1 MDSKEIYDYIIKI
14 QSIAKIGLLYSSDP
28 YALSNY
34 QEINKI
40 SLEFLEKFLEVE
52 FNRPNYFSRD
62 VYPTPNISVR
72 TIILDAAKKRVL
84 LVREAKSQTYSF
96 PGGWADLYD
105 SPSEAAKNECL
116 QEAGAKVEITR
127 LVGLINHTP
136 YKKPNSVPDYVAL
149 FTVKINGELL
159 NHEYETDDVRWF
171 FLDDLPPLSTKVA
184 PEMFHRML
192 NAVLNDETI
201 FD

>member
-96 PGGWADLYD
+96 
-105 SPSEAAKNECL
+105 
-116 QEAGAKVEITR
+116 
-127 LVGLINHTP
+127 LI
-136 YKKPNSVPDYVAL
+136 D
-149 FTVKINGELL
+149 
-159 NHEYETDDVRWF
+159 
-171 FLDDLPPLSTKVA
+171 
-184 PEMFHRML
+184 
-192 NAVLNDETI
+192 
-201 FD
+201 